1 MKKRWFAV
9 PFAIGIVAMMVIV
22 SLPGPLSPSQNVLA
36 VSWPQSTM
44 DDVYISGIY
53 FAKSDGTYCKDASGE
68 NAKVE
73 RHAPKD
79 LVIDSSF
86 NPQKIRVELYID
98 GQTHRS
104 NTKLTIEIRD
114 PQNILVYSGETI
126 GEFPFVVGAKT
137 HHDFDISSQNI
148 DWTTPGYYKVTMKL
162 YYWM

>member
-9 PFAIGIVAMMVIV
+9 PFAIGIVAMMLVV
-22 SLPGPLSPSQNVLA
+22 MLPGPLSPSQNAIA
-36 VSWPQSTM
+36 VSWNPSTM
-44 DDVYISGIY
+44 DDVYITGIH
-53 FAKSDGTYCKDASGE
+53 FLKSDGMYCKDASGAI
-68 NAKVE
+68 AKVE

-86 NPQKIRVELYID
+86 EPATIRVELNID

-126 GEFPFVVGAKT
+126 GEFPFETGAIT

>member
-9 PFAIGIVAMMVIV
+9 PFAIGIVAMMVV
-22 SLPGPLSPSQNVLA
+22 VMLPGPLSPTQNVIA
-36 VSWPQSTM
+36 VSWPPSTM

-126 GEFPFVVGAKT
+126 DGFIVDTGAKC